1 MAITVTENTVVK
13 IIVRRGIDS
22 DRQTVTFAQGELGF
36 TTDTNRLIVGDGITL
51 GGLSVG
57 TRNYGAVTRSSIT
70 SPFSGDIT
78 YDSGLYSYY
87 NGSWQPT
94 IVPDNVTIT
103 QVNGVWSAVSGAAGG
118 DAYVNSLVHS
128 ASGNWNTAYNTLINL
143 PENAVLANTAA
154 TNGAG
159 TLMVNPGQFV
169 GNTTGTP
176 GLTAVTLSAGAGI
189 TFTPTNNTFTIDAV
203 NVINQVN
210 QLTTALATATGVVA
224 NIGTT
229 FYKETSF
236 VYSADTKGGTSGI
249 TNMWQNIFANQS
261 LDFLRITVPN
271 NSPQPQTVRINGSV
285 FMRHINTP
293 TTAWV
298 RLATFSSVSATL
310 AQQTSWKNV
319 SPNSTFPLLATPF
332 TAYTPSTSAIQVLD
346 VATREGNGV
355 SSHGSQVVLDSIY
368 TIPANTTVVFGL
380 QTFLYASRGNP
391 HGWIEINGW
400 QTHAPGSPAS
410 QVGPRNALGFYS
422 TARGVNITPSLLP
435 QYSGIYAWGYDPT
448 ILSNTSYWNGA
459 PGSTITAPQTNV
471 GIHDNGGGV
480 GNTANMFG
488 DENNIAGT
496 WSLNGNTYP
505 IYDASQTVKNISYIR
520 ATFI

>member
-13 IIVRRGIDS
+13 IIVRRGLDS

-36 TTDTNRLIVGDGITL
+36 ATDTNRLIVGDGITL

-57 TRNYGAVTRSSIT
+57 TRNYGTATRGSIT
-70 SPFSGDIT
+70 SPLSGDIT
-78 YDSGLYSYY
+78 YDGGLYSYY
-87 NGSWQPT
+87 NGAWQPT
-94 IVPDNVTIT
+94 IVPDNVTIK
-103 QVNGVWSAVSGAAGG
+103 QVNGIWSAVSGSSGG
-118 DAYVNSLVHS
+118 DAYVNTLVHS
-128 ASGNWNTAYNTLINL
+128 ASGNWNTAYNTLTGL
-143 PENAVLANTAA
+143 PENAILANTAA

-159 TLMVNPGQFV
+159 TLLVNPGQFV

-189 TFTPTNNTFTIDAV
+189 TLTPTSNIFTIDASQV
-203 NVINQVN
+203 LSQLNQF
-210 QLTTALATATGVVA
+210 TTALATATGAVA
-224 NIGTT
+224 SIGTT
-229 FYKETSF
+229 FYNETSF

-249 TNMWQNIFANQS
+249 TNMWQNIFVNQS

-271 NSPQPQTVRINGSV
+271 NSSQPQTVRVNGSV
-285 FMRHINTP
+285 YMRHISTP

-298 RLATFSSVSATL
+298 RLATFSSVSGTP
-310 AQQTSWKNV
+310 AQQTSWYNV
-319 SPNSTFPLLATPF
+319 NGTFPLLNTPYI
-332 TAYTPSTSAIQVLD
+332 AYTPATSAIQVLD

-355 SSHGSQVVLDSIY
+355 SSHGSQLIVDSIY

-391 HGWIEINGW
+391 HSWIEINGW

-422 TARGVNITPSLLP
+422 TSKGVNAVPT
-435 QYSGIYAWGYDPT
+435 QYPPYKGIYAWGYDPN
-448 ILSNTSYWNGA
+448 IQNGVALYNGA
-459 PGSTITAPQTNV
+459 PGSTTYAPQTDV
-471 GIHDNGGGV
+471 GIHNEGGGI
-480 GNTANMFG
+480 GAANMFG
-488 DENNIAGT
+488 SESYIIGY
-496 WSLNGNTYP
+496 NGSSP
-505 IYDASQTVKNISYIR
+505 IYDASKTVKNISYIR